1 MWKIYGIYPTI
12 YRVSFTMH
20 LHQPSFSA
28 VKATLFL
35 VEISKHG
42 FQGKVWDQNRKQAGF
57 KKSIA
62 KLGNAPLHIKTRIK
76 FHSFLGCL
84 VFHVVAKHANMYLPL
99 EPWHFVAP
107 IAAGVSLMIHD
118 YKIFLWIWPAV
129 PLTRGLQHVLE
140 LEKIEG
146 DQFLHLWISGKIL
159 SLYGGGITCTHGKA
173 TFWAM
178 L

>member
-1 MWKIYGIYPTI
+1 
-12 YRVSFTMH
+12 MH

-42 FQGKVWDQNRKQAGF
+42 KKARFGIRIENKQV
-57 KKSIA
+57 KKKNIA

-99 EPWHFVAP
+99 EPWHIVAP
-107 IAAGVSLMIHD
+107 IAAGVSFMIIKSFCG
-118 YKIFLWIWPAV
+118 Y
-129 PLTRGLQHVLE
+129 GLQ
-140 LEKIEG
+140 
-146 DQFLHLWISGKIL
+146 FP
-159 SLYGGGITCTHGKA
+159 
-173 TFWAM
+173 
-178 L
+178 